1 MGYRNR
7 AASGWGVYRWKMK
20 KNNNQGHRGEMMKS
34 KIGFITIGQ
43 SPRPDIIGEMKS
55 IIRDKLQIIEGG
67 ALDGLSKD
75 EVFSLLHASPSAEEY
90 LVTKLRD
97 GTSVVM
103 PKNIIVKRIEG
114 VLKSFENQGITVAAI
129 LCVGEFPEYQ
139 FNGIVLKPGD
149 LSLKLVSSLYQ
160 VGKGVIVIPLEE
172 QRKGAMGRWSFSRIR
187 PNIKVFA
194 ADSDLKKLE
203 HLSEEIEQEAP
214 DFVVLECMGFGEQM
228 KQKIRS
234 KVQCPVILP
243 KTLLGHMIK
252 EIL

>member
-1 MGYRNR
+1 
-7 AASGWGVYRWKMK
+7 MK

-55 IIRDKLQIIEGG
+55 IIGDELQIIEGG